1 MIKKV
6 KAFMVAAYS
15 RGNTIFEQVK
25 YCPRYGFFTTEKA
38 CQKKVDELNK
48 RSLRGDIYFAIPLLV
63 NEPTKNSPEIACNG
77 SRTRKK
83 KKVA

>member
-6 KAFMVAAYS
+6 EVFMVAAHS

-25 YCPRYGFFTTEKA
+25 YCPRYGVFTTDED
-38 CQKKVDELNK
+38 CQKKVDALNK
-48 RSLRGDIYFAIPLLV
+48 RSLRGNIYFVIPLLV
-63 NEPTKNSPEIACNG
+63 NEPIENSLEIACSG

>member
-6 KAFMVAAYS
+6 KVFMVAAYS

-25 YCPRYGFFTTEKA
+25 YCPRYGVFTTDED

-63 NEPTKNSPEIACNG
+63 NESTESSPEIACNG

>member
-6 KAFMVAAYS
+6 KVFMIAAYS
-15 RGNTIFEQVK
+15 RCNTIFEQVK
-25 YCPRYGFFTTEKA
+25 YCPRYGVFTTDED

-48 RSLRGDIYFAIPLLV
+48 RSLRGDIYFVIPLLV
-63 NEPTKNSPEIACNG
+63 NEPIENSPEIACSG